1 MSAGRYEIFDDGPC
15 IRIVSPDSTISTIV
29 GRPVGYHIDDA
40 VIGAIRQQARDIAA
54 LKDALADEVTAN
66 EAFRKAGGARDDE
79 DMPTFCARLIAE
91 RDAYKHDALALMKI
105 SAGAIQALEQTEK
118 ERDQLRADLA
128 AAVAERDEARTAY
141 QVRNTEWHQ
150 HELIAL
156 ALAERYKLRA
166 EQAEARIA
174 AIEAAPVVAL
184 VEGGE
189 GFRYLSWG
197 QLPPVGIEL
206 IARPAKD

>member
-1 MSAGRYEIFDDGPC
+1 MNDRYEIHDDGPC

-40 VIGAIRQQARDIAA
+40 VIGAIRQQARD
-54 LKDALADEVTAN
+54 L
-66 EAFRKAGGARDDE
+66 
-79 DMPTFCARLIAE
+79 
-91 RDAYKHDALALMKI
+91 
-105 SAGAIQALEQTEK
+105 
-118 ERDQLRADLA
+118 DQLHADLA

-141 QVRNTEWHQ
+141 QVRNTEWHH

-166 EQAEARIA
+166 EQAEARLA
-174 AIEAAPVVAL
+174 AIDAAPTVAL
-184 VEGGE
+184 VEGGD

-197 QLPPVGIEL
+197 QLPPVDTQL